1 MKSVDPFNE
10 MFSKDSN
17 QLIGGNRSLRTDH
30 PELYH
35 GTSER
40 VSRIPSQRRIDYDS
54 LDDNEIFP
62 INLDEDIKTILQGID
77 PLLLHRDFRGPP
89 HHADIPGPVQAIL
102 GLSLSFG
109 KWFK

>member
-10 MFSKDSN
+10 MFSKDNN

-35 GTSER
+35 ETSER
-40 VSRIPSQRRIDYDS
+40 VGRIPSQRRIDYDS
-54 LDDNEIFP
+54 SDNNELFP
-62 INLDEDIKTILQGID
+62 INLDEDIKVMLQNTD
-77 PLLLHRDFRGPP
+77 PVLQHIDFRGPP
-89 HHADIPGPVQAIL
+89 HHAGIPGPVQGVL